1 MAASYSALCTDS
13 LPVTFSIPFRPYV
26 CRMICNRSLTLGTTS
41 HSESIDVDHTRMS
54 SSLIAQANEL
64 DSF

>member
-1 MAASYSALCTDS
+1 MFSACLWHFPFHQAIVSYC
-13 LPVTFSIPFRPYV
+13 V
-26 CRMICNRSLTLGTTS
+26 ICSRALTLRTTS
-41 HSESIDVDHTRMS
+41 EPESIDVDHTGMG